1 MKPPYFMCL
10 LDGVG
15 EHNTKIP
22 FVFFL
27 SQLWSFGVQPQK
39 MLPTFDKLNK
49 IL

>member
-1 MKPPYFMCL
+1 MNW
-10 LDGVG
+10 VG

-22 FVFFL
+22 FFL

-39 MLPTFDKLNK
+39 MLPTFDKQLNK